1 VTEPVDRDTL
11 AALSQ
16 ATGDDPAFLAE
27 LINTYLAEA
36 PSLLAAMRHAT
47 ATGDSA
53 GLRREAHTLKSSS
66 AALGAGRLA
75 DLCRR
80 LEHGNGPPETLI
92 AQAEHEYQ
100 RVRRSL
106 EATRTRP

>member
-1 VTEPVDRDTL
+1 VTEPVDPETL
-11 AALSQ
+11 AALLH

-27 LINTYLAEA
+27 LIDTYLAEV
-36 PSLLAAMRHAT
+36 PSLLAAMRHAI

-53 GLRREAHTLKSSS
+53 VLRREAHTLKSSS

-80 LEHGNGPPETLI
+80 LEHGDGLPETLV
-92 AQAEHEYQ
+92 AQAEDEYR
-100 RVRRSL
+100 RVRQSL
-106 EATRTRP
+106 KATRATP